1 MTDFLI
7 PFSDDL
13 VLLRAD
19 DPDVLRDLSDE
30 LSTARIPH
38 NLTTTRIRVGRGR
51 SAYDTH
57 GSIFVAE
64 ADHGTALDVDS
75 GLLGST

>member
-1 MTDFLI
+1 MPDFLI

-30 LSTARIPH
+30 LSAARIPH

-64 ADHGTALDVDS
+64 AHHGTALAVDAKLFDS
-75 GLLGST
+75 

>member
-1 MTDFLI
+1 MSDFLI

-30 LSTARIPH
+30 LTAARIPH
-38 NLTTTRIRVGRGR
+38 NLTTTRIRVGRGH

-57 GSIFVAE
+57 CSVFVRS
-64 ADHGTALDVDS
+64 ADLGRALSVDR
-75 GLLGST
+75 TE

>member
-1 MTDFLI
+1 MSDFLI

-19 DPDVLRDLSDE
+19 DPDMVRHLSDE
-30 LSTARIPH
+30 LAAAHIPH
-38 NLTTTRIRVGRGR
+38 NLTTTRIRIGRGR

-57 GSIFVAE
+57 GSVFVAE
-64 ADHGTALDVDS
+64 ADRLSALAVEAK
-75 GLLGST
+75 LYEP